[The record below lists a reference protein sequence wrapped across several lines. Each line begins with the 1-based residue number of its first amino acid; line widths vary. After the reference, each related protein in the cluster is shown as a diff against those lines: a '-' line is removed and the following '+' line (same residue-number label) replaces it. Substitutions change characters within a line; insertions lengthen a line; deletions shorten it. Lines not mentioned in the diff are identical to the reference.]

1 MTNMIPHDFHRI
13 YDIYP
18 QTIFRQMFSNT
29 FHKLND
35 DVVNNIY
42 DFLVPSTIDMSK
54 LIEVIYEKKENI
66 SNKQYYYGYPAIRLS
81 LYDFTLQFMKII
93 ILKFTMKD
101 DDMVIIPR
109 LNTDHLFFRNN
120 HFMDNTFSI
129 NYDFIEYHKLFWFK
143 LFIEVFQD
151 FHEESKYFCINM
163 KYLKYFGIAAIILG
177 FLFSMAYYIQTNS
190 RSAITYETT
199 TLSKQTIEEKIV
211 ATGSVVPED
220 EVNIVPQISGIIDE
234 IFVEEGD
241 EVVAGDLLAKIKVVP
256 NEQSL
261 NSAEGRVK
269 TSRIILNNSTKEYNR
284 NKKLFDKGV
293 ISEQDF
299 NSVELRYNQDQQ
311 NLENALSDLQI
322 IRLGSVGGSAL
333 TNTNVRST
341 VSGTVLQVPVKEGD
355 QAIEANTFNPGTT
368 IATVADLNKMIFEG
382 RVDEGEVGKLKIGM
396 DLKISLGA
404 IEEKEYEAK
413 LTLIAPKGIEV
424 AGAIQFKIEGDVF
437 LDNEYVV
444 RAGYSANATIITN
457 VKKDILSVNESLL
470 QFDNTTKKAFVEIQ
484 LSGQKFERRDIE
496 LGISDGVYAEVLGG
510 VTEKDNIKIWNK
522 TEPLKRGDVE
532 EQEYKYDN

>member
-1 MTNMIPHDFHRI
+1 
-13 YDIYP
+13 
-18 QTIFRQMFSNT
+18 
-29 FHKLND
+29 
-35 DVVNNIY
+35 
-42 DFLVPSTIDMSK
+42 
-54 LIEVIYEKKENI
+54 
-66 SNKQYYYGYPAIRLS
+66 
-81 LYDFTLQFMKII
+81 
-93 ILKFTMKD
+93 
-101 DDMVIIPR
+101 
-109 LNTDHLFFRNN
+109 
-120 HFMDNTFSI
+120 
-129 NYDFIEYHKLFWFK
+129 
-143 LFIEVFQD
+143 
-151 FHEESKYFCINM
+151 M
-163 KYLKYFGIAAIILG
+163 KYLKYFGIGAIILG
-177 FLFSMAYYIQTNS
+177 FLFSMAYYIKTNS
-190 RSAITYETT
+190 RSAITYETSK
-199 TLSKQTIEEKIV
+199 LSKQTIEEKIV

-269 TSRIILNNSTKEYNR
+269 TARIVLNNSTKEFER

-382 RVDEGEVGKLKIGM
+382 RVDEGEVGKLEIGM

-404 IEEKEYEAK
+404 IEEKEYDAK

-424 AGAIQFKIEGDVF
+424 AGAIQFKIEGEVF
-437 LDNEYVV
+437 LDDEYVV
-444 RAGYSANATIITN
+444 RAGYSANATIITD
-457 VKKDILSVNESLL
+457 VKKDILSINESLL
-470 QFDNTTKKAFVEIQ
+470 QFDNSTKKPFVEVQI
-484 LSGQKFERRDIE
+484 SGQKFERKDIE
-496 LGISDGVYAEVLGG
+496 LGISDGVYAEVLSGIS
-510 VTEKDNIKIWNK
+510 ESDNIKIWNK

>member
-1 MTNMIPHDFHRI
+1 
-13 YDIYP
+13 
-18 QTIFRQMFSNT
+18 
-29 FHKLND
+29 
-35 DVVNNIY
+35 
-42 DFLVPSTIDMSK
+42 
-54 LIEVIYEKKENI
+54 
-66 SNKQYYYGYPAIRLS
+66 
-81 LYDFTLQFMKII
+81 
-93 ILKFTMKD
+93 
-101 DDMVIIPR
+101 
-109 LNTDHLFFRNN
+109 
-120 HFMDNTFSI
+120 
-129 NYDFIEYHKLFWFK
+129 
-143 LFIEVFQD
+143 
-151 FHEESKYFCINM
+151 M

-269 TSRIILNNSTKEYNR
+269 TSRIVLNNSTKEYNR

-484 LSGQKFERRDIE
+484 LSAQKFERRDIE

>member
-1 MTNMIPHDFHRI
+1 
-13 YDIYP
+13 
-18 QTIFRQMFSNT
+18 
-29 FHKLND
+29 
-35 DVVNNIY
+35 
-42 DFLVPSTIDMSK
+42 
-54 LIEVIYEKKENI
+54 
-66 SNKQYYYGYPAIRLS
+66 
-81 LYDFTLQFMKII
+81 
-93 ILKFTMKD
+93 
-101 DDMVIIPR
+101 
-109 LNTDHLFFRNN
+109 
-120 HFMDNTFSI
+120 
-129 NYDFIEYHKLFWFK
+129 
-143 LFIEVFQD
+143 
-151 FHEESKYFCINM
+151 M
-163 KYLKYFGIAAIILG
+163 KYLKYFGIGAIILG
-177 FLFSMAYYIQTNS
+177 FLFSMAYYIKTNS
-190 RSAITYETT
+190 RSAITYETSK
-199 TLSKQTIEEKIV
+199 LSKQTIEEKIV

-269 TSRIILNNSTKEYNR
+269 TARIVLNNSTKEFER

-382 RVDEGEVGKLKIGM
+382 RVDEGEVGKLEIGM

-404 IEEKEYEAK
+404 IEEKEYDAK

-424 AGAIQFKIEGDVF
+424 AGAIQFKIEGEVF
-437 LDNEYVV
+437 LDDEYVV
-444 RAGYSANATIITN
+444 RAGYSANATIITD
-457 VKKDILSVNESLL
+457 VKRDILSINESLL
-470 QFDNTTKKAFVEIQ
+470 QFDNSTKKPFVEVQI
-484 LSGQKFERRDIE
+484 SGQKFERKDIE

-510 VTEKDNIKIWNK
+510 VSESDNIKIWNK
-522 TEPLKRGDVE
+522 TEPLKRGDIE

>member
-1 MTNMIPHDFHRI
+1 
-13 YDIYP
+13 
-18 QTIFRQMFSNT
+18 
-29 FHKLND
+29 
-35 DVVNNIY
+35 
-42 DFLVPSTIDMSK
+42 
-54 LIEVIYEKKENI
+54 
-66 SNKQYYYGYPAIRLS
+66 
-81 LYDFTLQFMKII
+81 
-93 ILKFTMKD
+93 
-101 DDMVIIPR
+101 
-109 LNTDHLFFRNN
+109 
-120 HFMDNTFSI
+120 
-129 NYDFIEYHKLFWFK
+129 
-143 LFIEVFQD
+143 
-151 FHEESKYFCINM
+151 M
-163 KYLKYFGIAAIILG
+163 KYLKYFGIGAIILG
-177 FLFSMAYYIQTNS
+177 FLFSMAYYIKTNS
-190 RSAITYETT
+190 RSAITYETSK
-199 TLSKQTIEEKIV
+199 LSKQTIEEKIV

-269 TSRIILNNSTKEYNR
+269 TARIVLNNSTKEFER

-382 RVDEGEVGKLKIGM
+382 RVDEGEVGKLEIGM

-404 IEEKEYEAK
+404 IEEKEYDAK

-424 AGAIQFKIEGDVF
+424 AGAIQFKIEGEVF
-437 LDNEYVV
+437 LDDEYVV
-444 RAGYSANATIITN
+444 RAGYSANATIITD
-457 VKKDILSVNESLL
+457 VKKDILSINESLL
-470 QFDNTTKKAFVEIQ
+470 QFDNSTKKPFVEVQI
-484 LSGQKFERRDIE
+484 SGQKFERKDIE

-510 VTEKDNIKIWNK
+510 VSEIDNIKIWNK

>member
-1 MTNMIPHDFHRI
+1 
-13 YDIYP
+13 
-18 QTIFRQMFSNT
+18 
-29 FHKLND
+29 
-35 DVVNNIY
+35 
-42 DFLVPSTIDMSK
+42 
-54 LIEVIYEKKENI
+54 
-66 SNKQYYYGYPAIRLS
+66 
-81 LYDFTLQFMKII
+81 
-93 ILKFTMKD
+93 
-101 DDMVIIPR
+101 
-109 LNTDHLFFRNN
+109 
-120 HFMDNTFSI
+120 
-129 NYDFIEYHKLFWFK
+129 
-143 LFIEVFQD
+143 
-151 FHEESKYFCINM
+151 M
-163 KYLKYFGIAAIILG
+163 KYLKYFGIGAIILG
-177 FLFSMAYYIQTNS
+177 FLFSMAYYIKTNS
-190 RSAITYETT
+190 RSAITYETSK
-199 TLSKQTIEEKIV
+199 LSKQTIEEKIV

-269 TSRIILNNSTKEYNR
+269 TARIVLNNSTKEFER

-382 RVDEGEVGKLKIGM
+382 RVDEGEVGKLEIGM

-404 IEEKEYEAK
+404 IEEKEYDAK

-424 AGAIQFKIEGDVF
+424 AGAIQFKIEGEVF
-437 LDNEYVV
+437 LDDEYVV
-444 RAGYSANATIITN
+444 RAGYSANATIITD
-457 VKKDILSVNESLL
+457 VKKDILSINESLL
-470 QFDNTTKKAFVEIQ
+470 QFDNSTKKPFVEIQ
-484 LSGQKFERRDIE
+484 ISGQKFERKDIE

-510 VTEKDNIKIWNK
+510 ISESDNIKIWNK

>member
-1 MTNMIPHDFHRI
+1 
-13 YDIYP
+13 
-18 QTIFRQMFSNT
+18 
-29 FHKLND
+29 
-35 DVVNNIY
+35 
-42 DFLVPSTIDMSK
+42 
-54 LIEVIYEKKENI
+54 
-66 SNKQYYYGYPAIRLS
+66 
-81 LYDFTLQFMKII
+81 
-93 ILKFTMKD
+93 
-101 DDMVIIPR
+101 
-109 LNTDHLFFRNN
+109 
-120 HFMDNTFSI
+120 
-129 NYDFIEYHKLFWFK
+129 
-143 LFIEVFQD
+143 
-151 FHEESKYFCINM
+151 
-163 KYLKYFGIAAIILG
+163 
-177 FLFSMAYYIQTNS
+177 MAYYIQTNS
-190 RSAITYETT
+190 RSAITYDTA
-199 TLSKQTIEEKIV
+199 TLSTQTIEEKIV
-211 ATGSVVPED
+211 ATGSVIPED
-220 EVNIVPQISGIIDE
+220 EVNIVPQISGIIDQ

-256 NEQSL
+256 NEQAL

-269 TSRIILNNSTKEYNR
+269 TSRIILNNSTKEFER
-284 NKKLFDKGV
+284 NKKLFNKGV

-299 NSVELRYNQDQQ
+299 NSIELRYNQDQQ

-404 IEEKEYEAK
+404 IEEKEYDAK

-444 RAGYSANATIITN
+444 RAGYSANATIVTN
-457 VKKDILSVNESLL
+457 IKKDILSINESLL
-470 QFDNTTKKAFVEIQ
+470 QFDNTTKKSYVEIQ
-484 LSGQKFERRDIE
+484 TSSQKFERRDIE

-510 VTEKDNIKIWNK
+510 VTEKDNIKVWNK
-522 TEPLKRGDVE
+522 TEPLKRGDLD

>member
-1 MTNMIPHDFHRI
+1 
-13 YDIYP
+13 
-18 QTIFRQMFSNT
+18 
-29 FHKLND
+29 
-35 DVVNNIY
+35 
-42 DFLVPSTIDMSK
+42 
-54 LIEVIYEKKENI
+54 
-66 SNKQYYYGYPAIRLS
+66 
-81 LYDFTLQFMKII
+81 
-93 ILKFTMKD
+93 
-101 DDMVIIPR
+101 
-109 LNTDHLFFRNN
+109 
-120 HFMDNTFSI
+120 
-129 NYDFIEYHKLFWFK
+129 
-143 LFIEVFQD
+143 
-151 FHEESKYFCINM
+151 M
-163 KYLKYFGIAAIILG
+163 KYLKYFGIGAIILG
-177 FLFSMAYYIQTNS
+177 FLFSMAYYIKTNS
-190 RSAITYETT
+190 RSAITYETSK
-199 TLSKQTIEEKIV
+199 LSKQTIEEKIV

-269 TSRIILNNSTKEYNR
+269 TARIVLNNSTKEFER

-382 RVDEGEVGKLKIGM
+382 RVDEGEVGKLEIGM

-404 IEEKEYEAK
+404 IEEKEYDAK

-424 AGAIQFKIEGDVF
+424 AGAIQFKIEGEVF
-437 LDNEYVV
+437 LDDEYVV
-444 RAGYSANATIITN
+444 RAGYSANATIITD
-457 VKKDILSVNESLL
+457 VKKDILSINESLL
-470 QFDNTTKKAFVEIQ
+470 QFDNSTKKPFVEVQI
-484 LSGQKFERRDIE
+484 SGQKFERKDIE

-510 VTEKDNIKIWNK
+510 VSESDNIKIWNK
-522 TEPLKRGDVE
+522 TEPQKRGDVE

>member
-1 MTNMIPHDFHRI
+1 
-13 YDIYP
+13 
-18 QTIFRQMFSNT
+18 
-29 FHKLND
+29 
-35 DVVNNIY
+35 
-42 DFLVPSTIDMSK
+42 
-54 LIEVIYEKKENI
+54 
-66 SNKQYYYGYPAIRLS
+66 
-81 LYDFTLQFMKII
+81 
-93 ILKFTMKD
+93 
-101 DDMVIIPR
+101 
-109 LNTDHLFFRNN
+109 
-120 HFMDNTFSI
+120 
-129 NYDFIEYHKLFWFK
+129 
-143 LFIEVFQD
+143 
-151 FHEESKYFCINM
+151 M

-190 RSAITYETT
+190 KSAITYETT
-199 TLSKQTIEEKIV
+199 TITKQTIEEKIV

-234 IFVEEGD
+234 IFIEEGD
-241 EVVAGDLLAKIKVVP
+241 VVVAGDLLAKIKVVP
-256 NEQSL
+256 NEQAL

-269 TSRIILNNSTKEYNR
+269 TSRIILNNSSKEFDR

-333 TNTNVRST
+333 TNTNVRTT
-341 VSGTVLQVPVKEGD
+341 VSGTVLQVPVEKGD

-396 DLKISLGA
+396 DLIISLGA
-404 IEEKEYEAK
+404 IEEKEYKAI

-424 AGAIQFKIEGDVF
+424 AGAIQFKIEGEVF
-437 LDNEYVV
+437 LDDEYLI
-444 RAGYSANATIITN
+444 RAGYSANATIITD
-457 VKKDILSVNESLL
+457 VKEDIWSVNESLL
-470 QFDNTTKKAFVEIQ
+470 QFDNTTKKAFVEVQI
-484 LSGQKFERRDIE
+484 SGQKFERRDVE
-496 LGISDGVYAEVLGG
+496 LGISDGVYTEVIGG
-510 VTEKDNIKIWNK
+510 ITENDNIKIWNK

>member
-1 MTNMIPHDFHRI
+1 
-13 YDIYP
+13 
-18 QTIFRQMFSNT
+18 
-29 FHKLND
+29 
-35 DVVNNIY
+35 
-42 DFLVPSTIDMSK
+42 
-54 LIEVIYEKKENI
+54 
-66 SNKQYYYGYPAIRLS
+66 
-81 LYDFTLQFMKII
+81 
-93 ILKFTMKD
+93 
-101 DDMVIIPR
+101 
-109 LNTDHLFFRNN
+109 
-120 HFMDNTFSI
+120 
-129 NYDFIEYHKLFWFK
+129 
-143 LFIEVFQD
+143 
-151 FHEESKYFCINM
+151 M

-190 RSAITYETT
+190 KSAITYETT
-199 TLSKQTIEEKIV
+199 TITKQTIEEKIV

-234 IFVEEGD
+234 IFIEEGD
-241 EVVAGDLLAKIKVVP
+241 VVIAGDLLAKIKVVP
-256 NEQSL
+256 NEQAL

-269 TSRIILNNSTKEYNR
+269 TSRIILNNSSKEFDR

-333 TNTNVRST
+333 TNTNVRTT
-341 VSGTVLQVPVKEGD
+341 VSGTVLQVPVEKGD

-396 DLKISLGA
+396 DLIISLGA
-404 IEEKEYEAK
+404 IEEKEYKAI

-424 AGAIQFKIEGDVF
+424 AGAIQFKIEGEVF
-437 LDNEYVV
+437 LDDEYLI
-444 RAGYSANATIITN
+444 RAGYSANATIITDI
-457 VKKDILSVNESLL
+457 KKDIWSVNESLL
-470 QFDNTTKKAFVEIQ
+470 QFDNTTKKAFVEVQI
-484 LSGQKFERRDIE
+484 SGQKFERRDVE
-496 LGISDGVYAEVLGG
+496 LGISDGVYTEVIGG
-510 VTEKDNIKIWNK
+510 ITENDNIKIWNK

>member
-1 MTNMIPHDFHRI
+1 
-13 YDIYP
+13 
-18 QTIFRQMFSNT
+18 
-29 FHKLND
+29 
-35 DVVNNIY
+35 
-42 DFLVPSTIDMSK
+42 
-54 LIEVIYEKKENI
+54 
-66 SNKQYYYGYPAIRLS
+66 
-81 LYDFTLQFMKII
+81 
-93 ILKFTMKD
+93 
-101 DDMVIIPR
+101 
-109 LNTDHLFFRNN
+109 
-120 HFMDNTFSI
+120 
-129 NYDFIEYHKLFWFK
+129 
-143 LFIEVFQD
+143 
-151 FHEESKYFCINM
+151 M
-163 KYLKYFGIAAIILG
+163 KYLKYFGIGALIIG
-177 FLFSMAYYIQTNS
+177 FLFSMAYYIKTNS

-199 TLSKQTIEEKIV
+199 TITKQTIEEKIV
-211 ATGSVVPED
+211 ATGSVIPED

-234 IFVEEGD
+234 IFVDEGD
-241 EVVAGDLLAKIKVVP
+241 EVKAGDLLAKIKVVP
-256 NEQSL
+256 NEQAL

-269 TSRIILNNSTKEYNR
+269 TSRIILNNSKKEFER

-341 VSGTVLQVPVKEGD
+341 VSGTVLQVPVKVGD

-404 IEEKEYEAK
+404 IEEKEYEAN

-424 AGAIQFKIEGDVF
+424 AGAIQFKIEGEVF
-437 LDNEYVV
+437 LDDEYLV
-444 RAGYSANATIITN
+444 RAGYSANATIVTD
-457 VKKDILSVNESLL
+457 VKQNIWSVNESLL
-470 QFDNTTKKAFVEIQ
+470 QFDNSTKKPFVEVQI
-484 LSGQKFERRDIE
+484 SGQKFERRDVE
-496 LGISDGVYAEVLGG
+496 LGISDGVYAEVIGG
-510 VTEKDNIKIWNK
+510 ITQKDNIKIWNK

>member
-1 MTNMIPHDFHRI
+1 
-13 YDIYP
+13 
-18 QTIFRQMFSNT
+18 
-29 FHKLND
+29 
-35 DVVNNIY
+35 
-42 DFLVPSTIDMSK
+42 
-54 LIEVIYEKKENI
+54 
-66 SNKQYYYGYPAIRLS
+66 
-81 LYDFTLQFMKII
+81 
-93 ILKFTMKD
+93 
-101 DDMVIIPR
+101 
-109 LNTDHLFFRNN
+109 
-120 HFMDNTFSI
+120 
-129 NYDFIEYHKLFWFK
+129 
-143 LFIEVFQD
+143 
-151 FHEESKYFCINM
+151 M
-163 KYLKYFGIAAIILG
+163 KYLKYVGIGVLILG

-190 RSAITYETT
+190 RSAITYDTA
-199 TLSKQTIEEKIV
+199 TLSTQTIEEKIV
-211 ATGSVVPED
+211 ATGSVIPED

-234 IFVEEGD
+234 IFIEEGD

-256 NEQSL
+256 NEQAL

-269 TSRIILNNSTKEYNR
+269 TSRIILNNSTKEFER
-284 NKKLFDKGV
+284 NKKLFNKGV

-299 NSVELRYNQDQQ
+299 NSIELRYNQDQQ

-404 IEEKEYEAK
+404 IEEKEYDAK

-444 RAGYSANATIITN
+444 RAGYSANATIVTN
-457 VKKDILSVNESLL
+457 IKKDILSINESLL
-470 QFDNTTKKAFVEIQ
+470 QFDNTTKKSYVEIQ
-484 LSGQKFERRDIE
+484 TSSQKFERRDIE

-510 VTEKDNIKIWNK
+510 VTEKDNIKVWNK
-522 TEPLKRGDVE
+522 TEPLKRGDQD

>member
-1 MTNMIPHDFHRI
+1 
-13 YDIYP
+13 
-18 QTIFRQMFSNT
+18 
-29 FHKLND
+29 
-35 DVVNNIY
+35 
-42 DFLVPSTIDMSK
+42 
-54 LIEVIYEKKENI
+54 
-66 SNKQYYYGYPAIRLS
+66 
-81 LYDFTLQFMKII
+81 
-93 ILKFTMKD
+93 
-101 DDMVIIPR
+101 
-109 LNTDHLFFRNN
+109 
-120 HFMDNTFSI
+120 
-129 NYDFIEYHKLFWFK
+129 
-143 LFIEVFQD
+143 
-151 FHEESKYFCINM
+151 M
-163 KYLKYFGIAAIILG
+163 KYLKYFGIGAIILG
-177 FLFSMAYYIQTNS
+177 FLFSMAYYIKTNS
-190 RSAITYETT
+190 RSAITYETSK
-199 TLSKQTIEEKIV
+199 LSKQTIEEKIV
-211 ATGSVVPED
+211 PTGSVVPED

-269 TSRIILNNSTKEYNR
+269 TARIVLNNSTKEFER

-382 RVDEGEVGKLKIGM
+382 RVDEGEVGKLEIGM

-404 IEEKEYEAK
+404 IEEKEYDAK

-424 AGAIQFKIEGDVF
+424 AGAIQFKIEGEVF
-437 LDNEYVV
+437 LDDEYVV
-444 RAGYSANATIITN
+444 RAGYSANATIITD
-457 VKKDILSVNESLL
+457 VKRDILSINESLL
-470 QFDNTTKKAFVEIQ
+470 QFDNSTKKPFVEVQI
-484 LSGQKFERRDIE
+484 SGQKFERKDIE

-510 VTEKDNIKIWNK
+510 VSESDNIKIWNK

>member
-1 MTNMIPHDFHRI
+1 
-13 YDIYP
+13 
-18 QTIFRQMFSNT
+18 
-29 FHKLND
+29 
-35 DVVNNIY
+35 
-42 DFLVPSTIDMSK
+42 
-54 LIEVIYEKKENI
+54 
-66 SNKQYYYGYPAIRLS
+66 
-81 LYDFTLQFMKII
+81 
-93 ILKFTMKD
+93 
-101 DDMVIIPR
+101 
-109 LNTDHLFFRNN
+109 
-120 HFMDNTFSI
+120 
-129 NYDFIEYHKLFWFK
+129 
-143 LFIEVFQD
+143 
-151 FHEESKYFCINM
+151 M
-163 KYLKYFGIAAIILG
+163 KYLKYFGVGAIILG
-177 FLFSMAYYIQTNS
+177 FLFSMAYYIKTNS
-190 RSAITYETT
+190 RSAITYETSK
-199 TLSKQTIEEKIV
+199 LSKQTIEEKIV

-269 TSRIILNNSTKEYNR
+269 TARIVLNNSTKEFER

-382 RVDEGEVGKLKIGM
+382 RVDEGEVGKLEIGM

-404 IEEKEYEAK
+404 IEEKEYDAK

-424 AGAIQFKIEGDVF
+424 AGAIQFKIEGEVF
-437 LDNEYVV
+437 LDDEYVV
-444 RAGYSANATIITN
+444 RAGYSANATIITDI
-457 VKKDILSVNESLL
+457 KRDILSINESLL
-470 QFDNTTKKAFVEIQ
+470 QFDNSTKKPFVEVQI
-484 LSGQKFERRDIE
+484 SGQKFERKDIE

-510 VTEKDNIKIWNK
+510 VSESDNIKIWNK